1 MSVET
6 SDRDVPLAVEETRL
20 MLRKRIWTPRDGDL
34 GIIHIYIVGAT
45 GKAVHTVLYFGV
57 QYIQES
63 KR

>member
-6 SDRDVPLAVEETRL
+6 SDRDVPLAVEETRR

-34 GIIHIYIVGAT
+34 GIIRIYIVGAV
-45 GKAVHTVLYFGV
+45 GKAIHKVLYFGV
-57 QYIQES
+57 QYIQDS